1 MTTTIRSHFQ
11 QELDHL
17 ERETLTLG
25 EMVAGAV
32 IEAARL
38 LRAGDLEAARRLIA
52 WDRQVNRRRYATEE
66 QALLVIATQQ
76 PVARDIRYVA
86 AALDVVG
93 ELERM
98 GDYAKGIASITLQ
111 LPEPLPTATLDVLD
125 RMAEVAAGML
135 RDALTAFSQRD
146 VPAARAI
153 AARDDTVDD
162 DFRALFRQVMGWPRE
177 PETVLEMAN
186 FALWAAHNLERAAD
200 RVTNICE
207 RIVFTET
214 GRWDW
219 E

>member
-1 MTTTIRSHFQ
+1 MTGTIRSHFL
-11 QELDHL
+11 QELDQL

-25 EMVAGAV
+25 EMVAGAIV
-32 IEAARL
+32 EAARL
-38 LRAGDLEAARRLIA
+38 LRAGDMEAAHRLIT
-52 WDRQVNRRRYATEE
+52 WDKQVNRRRYATEE
-66 QALLVIATQQ
+66 KALLVIATQQ

-93 ELERM
+93 ELERV

-111 LPEPLPTATLDVLD
+111 LPEPLPSACLDILD
-125 RMAEVAAGML
+125 RMAAEAAAML
-135 RDALTAFSQRD
+135 REALVAFSRRD

-153 AARDDTVDD
+153 AARDDLVDD
-162 DFRALFRQVMGWPRE
+162 HFRALFLQVMNWPRE

-186 FALWAAHNLERAAD
+186 LAVWAGHNLERAAD

-207 RIVFTET
+207 RVVFTET

>member
-1 MTTTIRSHFQ
+1 MASTIRSHFL

-25 EMVAGAV
+25 EMVAGALT
-32 IEAARL
+32 EAARL
-38 LRAGDLEAARRLIA
+38 LRAGDLEAAHRLIA
-52 WDRQVNRRRYATEE
+52 WDKQVNRRRYATEE

-93 ELERM
+93 ELERV

-111 LPEPLPTATLDVLD
+111 LPEPLPPASLVLLD
-125 RMAEVAAGML
+125 RMAAEAAAML
-135 RDALTAFSQRD
+135 RESLAAFSQRD
-146 VPAARAI
+146 VLAARAI
-153 AARDDTVDD
+153 AARDDTVDA
-162 DFRALFRQVMGWPRE
+162 DFRALFRQVMDWPRE

-186 FALWAAHNLERAAD
+186 FALWAGHNLERAAD

>member
-1 MTTTIRSHFQ
+1 MTSTIRSHFQ
-11 QELDHL
+11 QELDQL
-17 ERETLTLG
+17 ERETTTLG
-25 EMVAGAV
+25 DMVAGA
-32 IEAARL
+32 ITEAARL

-52 WDRQVNRRRYATEE
+52 WDRQVNLRRYATEE
-66 QALLVIATQQ
+66 RALLVIATQQ

-111 LPEPLPTATLDVLD
+111 LPEPLPVAVLDVLD
-125 RMAEVAAGML
+125 RMAVAAAGML
-135 RDALTAFSQRD
+135 RDALAAFSQRD

-153 AARDDTVDD
+153 AARDDTVDE